1 MSIIGVSLGWYLFC
15 LILAL
20 SSVLKYVN
28 DRVLLKKTSV
38 GQTVGFLFILFL
50 FGTLVGIVLSILV
63 GGADWFI
70 TFLASLVYI
79 SIFIS
84 IMGILRTYA
93 LFYARKRVGI
103 AEFNKATLIQPVYN
117 RTVVFNILAVCGVL
131 AGVMMGSVGVM
142 VGGFLISVGFATYL
156 NLKIINILETATDL
170 TEEELSKQEQAFNQA
185 IESNKLDE
193 LDNTNN
199 TLYKKSKRKVTK
211 YLKKR
216 G

>member
-103 AEFNKATLIQPVYN
+103 GEFNKATLIQPIYN
-117 RTVVFNILAVCGVL
+117 WTVIFNILAVCGII

-142 VGGFLISVGFATYL
+142 VGGFLLSVGFATYL